1 MENEQLAIAL
11 VDLVQAIE
19 AIMLGSIQA
28 NVIEEAGKTLINSWN
43 DHHDEKINTVN
54 EMYNWNN
61 RLSNE
66 RSSIIRDSVPVRVVK
81 TIDFMLEMLETKLE
95 LFNGKPVI
103 LVIPSFGSQSSSRT
117 GDLWLYD
124 TTTYPVKFQVSSN
137 GMATIFTAEDI
148 KSTKLVE
155 NRTEHSPQLIIE
167 LKGPK
172 DYPAA

>member
-1 MENEQLAIAL
+1 
-11 VDLVQAIE
+11 
-19 AIMLGSIQA
+19 
-28 NVIEEAGKTLINSWN
+28 
-43 DHHDEKINTVN
+43 
-54 EMYNWNN
+54 
-61 RLSNE
+61 
-66 RSSIIRDSVPVRVVK
+66 
-81 TIDFMLEMLETKLE
+81 MLEMLETKLE
-95 LFNGKPVI
+95 LFNGQRVA
-103 LVIPSFGSQSSSRT
+103 LVRSSFGTQSDSWL
-117 GDLWLYD
+117 GDLLFYD